1 MPDWPELA
9 GEKPGPLYGVFGEE
23 AFLVG
28 QAVEAFLASP
38 AFAANPSLNVERFL
52 AGETPP
58 ARVLESASTLPF
70 LGPRRLVMVG
80 DCHLYNAARQEEFLP
95 YLDDPAPTATL
106 LLFGE
111 KLDQRTKFA
120 KAFKTKG
127 RVHVFGRLYQ
137 RQIIPWL
144 QERSR
149 ARGKRLAPAAAE
161 YLSEM
166 AGLGLGALD
175 SELEKLALYVGRERE
190 IGMDQVRQATGASRL
205 YSIWDF
211 TDALAGRRLHG
222 ALSALDQLIALG
234 EHPVRVLA
242 MVVRLYRQ
250 LCQVRRVLDLGGGE
264 SEVQRELRTPRNATL
279 ALLGRA
285 RQETAAGL
293 EDALARILAAD
304 VALKSSPAA
313 ERTIME
319 NLVMDLCA
327 QGGGRRAAQR

>member
-9 GEKPGPLYGVFGEE
+9 GEDIGPLYGVFGEE
-23 AFLVG
+23 SFLVG
-28 QAVEAFLASP
+28 QLVESFLACP
-38 AFAANPSLNVERFL
+38 AFSTNPSLNVERFL
-52 AGETPP
+52 AGDTLP

-70 LGPRRLVMVG
+70 LGPRRLVLVG
-80 DCHLYNAARQEEFLP
+80 DFQIYNAARQEEFLA
-95 YLDDPAPTATL
+95 YLDDPSPAATL
-106 LLFGE
+106 VIFGS

-120 KAFKTKG
+120 KSFKSKG
-127 RVHVFGRLYQ
+127 RLHVFGRLYQ

-149 ARGKRLAPAAAE
+149 ERGKKLAPAAAE
-161 YLSEM
+161 YLSELS
-166 AGLGLGALD
+166 GLGLGALD
-175 SELEKLALYVGRERE
+175 SELEKLALYVGKSKE
-190 IGMDQVRQATGASRL
+190 IGMDQVREATGASRL

-222 ALSALDQLIALG
+222 ALTALDQLIALG

-250 LCQVRRVLDLGGGE
+250 LSQVRDVLDSGGGE
-264 SEVQRELRTPRNATL
+264 REVQSSLRTPRSATL
-279 ALLGRA
+279 TLLGRA
-285 RQETAAGL
+285 RTESAASL
-293 EDALARILAAD
+293 EKSLARILATD
-304 VALKSSPAA
+304 VALKSSPAS

-327 QGGGRRAAQR
+327 G